1 MRNRIEFDNYLRT
14 IAQNVY
20 FQPPASLVM
29 KYPAIVYSTYTV
41 DSANASNEVYLVA
54 LSYRCVVF
62 DKSPDSKIASKLMRS
77 KNFRFERYYVS
88 DNLNHFS
95 FVATLDYT

>member
-1 MRNRIEFDNYLRT
+1 MRNRIDFDNYLRT
-14 IAQNVY
+14 ITSNVY
-20 FQPPASLVM
+20 FQPPASLTM
-29 KYPAIVYSTYTV
+29 KYPAIVYSTYTA
-41 DSANASNEVYLVA
+41 DSVNASNDIYLLA
-54 LSYRCVVF
+54 LSYRCIVI
-62 DKSPDSKIASKLMRS
+62 DKSPDSKIANALMRS